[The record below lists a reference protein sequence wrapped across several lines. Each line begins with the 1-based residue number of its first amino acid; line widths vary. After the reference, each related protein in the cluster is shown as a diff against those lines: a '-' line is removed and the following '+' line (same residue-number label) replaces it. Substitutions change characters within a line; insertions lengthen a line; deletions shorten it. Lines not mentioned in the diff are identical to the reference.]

1 MPESETV
8 VVDAPAADGSA
19 AAGSEPVG
27 GGRPCGLLVD
37 WGGVLTTNVFGSFDA
52 FCAREGLEAGVVR
65 HAFVHDDR
73 AREALI
79 GLELGTLA
87 EPEFEARMA
96 GVLGVDATNL
106 IERLMG
112 GAGPDLDMVG
122 AVRRARDHGIAT
134 GLISN
139 SWGESRYD
147 ADLLRELFDGVVISA
162 TVGIRKPA
170 AEIYEIGARS
180 LHLAPKECVFVDDLR
195 GNLKPARAL
204 GMTTVHHVDAATTI
218 AQLSDIFGID
228 LR

>member
-1 MPESETV
+1 MPESETT
-8 VVDAPAADGSA
+8 AADRLA
-19 AAGSEPVG
+19 ASGSELIDG
-27 GGRPCGLLVD
+27 ERPCGLLVD

-52 FCAREGLEAGVVR
+52 FCVREGLEPGVVR

-73 AREALI
+73 ARDALT
-79 GLELGTLA
+79 GLELGTLP

-96 GVLGVDATNL
+96 DVLGVEAANL

-112 GAGPDLDMVG
+112 GAGPDFEMTGV
-122 AVRRARDHGIAT
+122 VRRARDHGIAT

-147 ADLLRELFDGVVISA
+147 DDLLRELFDGVVISA

-170 AEIYEIGARS
+170 PEIYELGARS
-180 LHLAPKECVFVDDLR
+180 LHLQPKECVFVDDLR

-218 AQLSDIFGID
+218 AQLSEIFRID

>member
-1 MPESETV
+1 VS
-8 VVDAPAADGSA
+8 S
-19 AAGSEPVG
+19 
-27 GGRPCGLLVD
+27 
-37 WGGVLTTNVFGSFDA
+37 
-52 FCAREGLEAGVVR
+52 
-65 HAFVHDDR
+65 AFVHDDR
-73 AREALI
+73 AREALV

-112 GAGPDLDMVG
+112 GAGPDLAMVR

-147 ADLLRELFDGVVISA
+147 ADLLRDLFDGVVISA

-170 AEIYEIGARS
+170 PEIYEIGARS

>member
-1 MPESETV
+1 MPESKT
-8 VVDAPAADGSA
+8 AADDRVA
-19 AAGSEPVG
+19 VAGSEQVDRQ
-27 GGRPCGLLVD
+27 RPCGLLVD

-52 FCAREGLEAGVVR
+52 FCAREGLEDGVVR
-65 HAFVHDDR
+65 HAFVNDAR

-79 GLELGTLA
+79 GLELGSLP

-96 GVLGVDATNL
+96 DVLGVDATNL

-112 GAGPDLDMVG
+112 SAGPDLAMTAV
-122 AVRRARDHGIAT
+122 VRRARDHGIAT

-170 AEIYEIGARS
+170 PEIYELGARS
-180 LHLAPKECVFVDDLR
+180 LHLQPKECVFIDDLR

-218 AQLSDIFGID
+218 AQLSEIFGVD

>member
-1 MPESETV
+1 MPETGT
-8 VVDAPAADGSA
+8 AAANASA
-19 AAGSEPVG
+19 AAGSDVDGE
-27 GGRPCGLLVD
+27 RPCGLLVD
-37 WGGVLTTNVFGSFDA
+37 WGGVLTTDVFRSFDV
-52 FCAREGLEAGVVR
+52 FCARERLQPGVVR
-65 HAFVHDDR
+65 HAFVHDVR

-79 GLELGTLA
+79 GLELGSVS

-96 GVLGVDATNL
+96 GVLGVDAANL

-112 GAGPDLDMVG
+112 GAGPNLDMIAV
-122 AVRRARDHGIAT
+122 VRRARDHGIAT
-134 GLISN
+134 GLVSN

-170 AEIYEIGARS
+170 PEIYELSARA
-180 LHLAPKECVFVDDLR
+180 LHLQPKECVFVDDLR

-204 GMTTVHHVDAATTI
+204 GMTTVHHVDTSTTI
-218 AQLSDIFGID
+218 AQLSEIFGVD